1 MRKRCRPLSPSS
13 SAKVARIGPRWR
25 LRQQYSSS
33 RSFASPSCCVAICC
47 AALPS
52 GRCANDGKDCT
63 IHIEM
68 AALAPSRSLRGCG
81 DGVDRPWRRD
91 ADAAAV
97 VEPVQLFLRDDPGRD
112 ARLRDRQSLSGLAA
126 MAEIKLESV
135 AKTFETFT
143 AVKGVDVTVDHGSF
157 FVILGPSG
165 CGKTTTLR
173 MMAGLEL
180 PTSGRILLD
189 GEDVTAL
196 PASARDIAFV
206 FQLFALYPHMNV
218 RQNIAF
224 PLRCQNYPRA
234 EIRQSVEE
242 TARLLRIDHLLERRV
257 GGLSGGDRQR
267 VALGRAIVR
276 RPKAFLMDEPLGALD
291 SEFRRLMCGE
301 LRELHDRIDATTLYI
316 THDQL
321 EAMAMAD
328 RIAIMNQGRVE
339 QIGTPQ
345 EIYDRPA
352 SMFVADFIGSPPM
365 NFLHFTGGFASGS
378 HRLRVGEADIEVPPL
393 RRDQAPTAL

>member
-1 MRKRCRPLSPSS
+1 
-13 SAKVARIGPRWR
+13 
-25 LRQQYSSS
+25 
-33 RSFASPSCCVAICC
+33 
-47 AALPS
+47 
-52 GRCANDGKDCT
+52 
-63 IHIEM
+63 
-68 AALAPSRSLRGCG
+68 
-81 DGVDRPWRRD
+81 
-91 ADAAAV
+91 
-97 VEPVQLFLRDDPGRD
+97 
-112 ARLRDRQSLSGLAA
+112 
-126 MAEIKLESV
+126 MAEIRVEHV
-135 AKTFETFT
+135 AKTFGNFT
-143 AVKGVDVTVDHGSF
+143 AVKGVDFTVEQGSF

-218 RQNIAF
+218 RQNIGF
-224 PLRCQNYPRA
+224 PLKCQNYPRT
-234 EIRQSVEE
+234 EIRKSVEE
-242 TARLLRIDHLLERRV
+242 TAKLLRIDHLLDRRV

-301 LRELHDRIDATTLYI
+301 LRELHDRIDATTVYI

-328 RIAIMNQGRVE
+328 RIVIMNQGCVE

-345 EIYDRPA
+345 EIYDRPNT
-352 SMFVADFIGSPPM
+352 MFVADFIGAPPM
-365 NFLHFTGGFASGS
+365 SFLKVQAALQRGDRSIRIDGATVEMPEVYVDRAGGEFALGVRPENVSFADASQLRGRVIGAEYLGTTQIVTVTTANGQVKARLPSGKAV
-378 HRLRVGEADIEVPPL
+378 RVGEQVGLTL
-393 RRDQAPTAL
+393 RPDRLSLFDAANGQALSSALYSGGRHG